1 MRQLKKCL
9 TRYALAASLAAV
21 GFGASAQGN
30 SLTVISFGGAYGAA
44 HKNHMVDPFQKDT
57 GVTVQFD
64 SYSGGV
70 AEMKAQVESGN
81 IQWDVIS
88 IEAIDLERACS
99 EGLLE
104 SIDFS
109 LLPPGADG
117 TPAREDFIPAAL
129 QSDCT
134 VETDVFTVLYAYNK
148 NTIGSVIPTSIQDL
162 FDLKKIPGKR
172 ALRSRPQINLEW
184 ALLADGVPHDKVYEV
199 LATEEGQARA
209 FAKLDTI
216 KSEVV
221 WYDSWSQA
229 PQLLNDGGAV
239 MVQSAQGRFYGAIR
253 EENRP
258 FVMVWDGHLYDTE
271 GWSILKGTPRKDLAM
286 QFILYA
292 TQSQPLAGVTNDT
305 AYGPARKSSAAF
317 VDKDVIPFLATS
329 HLDEGV
335 KVSSEFWADYG
346 ETLGEKFSEW
356 LLKK

>member
-1 MRQLKKCL
+1 MRQVQKCL
-9 TRYALAASLAAV
+9 TRCAVAAALAAV
-21 GFGASAQGN
+21 GVGAFAQGN

-57 GVTVQFD
+57 GINIQFD
-64 SYSGGV
+64 SYAGGV

-81 IQWDVIS
+81 VQWDVIS

-104 SIDFS
+104 SIDHS
-109 LLPPGADG
+109 VLPPGVDG
-117 TPAREDFIPAAL
+117 TPARQDFIPAAL

-134 VETDVFTVLYAYNK
+134 VETDVFSVVYAYNQ
-148 NTIGSVIPTSIQDL
+148 NTIGSVIPSSIGDL
-162 FDLKKIPGKR
+162 FDLQKIPGKR

-184 ALLADGVPHDKVYEV
+184 ALLADGVPRDKVYEV
-199 LATEEGQARA
+199 LATSEGQDRA

-216 KSEVV
+216 KRDVV

-239 MVQSAQGRFYGAIR
+239 LVQSAQGRFYDAIR
-253 EENRP
+253 KDNRP

-271 GWSILKGTPRKDLAM
+271 GWSILKGTPRRDLAM

-292 TQSQPLAGVTNDT
+292 TQSKPLAGVTIDT
-305 AYGPARKSSAAF
+305 AYGPARKSSTPFLPA
-317 VDKDVIPFLATS
+317 DVVPFLATS
-329 HLDEGV
+329 HLDKGV

-346 ETLGEKFSEW
+346 EVLGEKFSEW
-356 LLKK
+356 LLRK

>member
-1 MRQLKKCL
+1 MRQLQKCL

-21 GFGASAQGN
+21 GFGAYAQQN

-44 HKNHMVDPFQKDT
+44 HKKHMVDPFQRDT
-57 GVTVQFD
+57 GNTIQFD

-148 NTIGSVIPTSIQDL
+148 DTIGNTIPTSINDL
-162 FDLKKIPGKR
+162 FDLQKIPGKR

-184 ALLADGVPHDKVYEV
+184 ALMADGVPYDKVYEV
-199 LATEEGQARA
+199 LATDEGQARA

-216 KSEVV
+216 KNDVI
-221 WYDSWSQA
+221 WFDSWSQA

-239 MVQSAQGRFYGAIR
+239 LVQSAQGRFYGAIR

-271 GWSILKGTPRKDLAM
+271 GWSILKGTPRRDLAM

-292 TQSQPLAGVTNDT
+292 TQSRPLAGVTTDV
-305 AYGPARKSSAAF
+305 AYGPARKSSAPF
-317 VDKDVIPFLATS
+317 VPADVVPFLATS
-329 HLDEGV
+329 HLDEGI

>member
-21 GFGASAQGN
+21 GFGAWAQGN
-30 SLTVISFGGAYGAA
+30 SLTVISFGGAYGGA
-44 HKNHMVDPFQKDT
+44 HKKHMVDPFQKDT

-109 LLPPGADG
+109 QLPPGADG
-117 TPAREDFIPAAL
+117 TPARDDFIPAAL
-129 QSDCT
+129 KSDCT

-148 NTIGSVIPTSIQDL
+148 NTIGKVIPSSIQDL

-184 ALLADGVPHDKVYEV
+184 ALLADGVPKDKVYEV
-199 LATEEGQARA
+199 LATEQGQARA

-239 MVQSAQGRFYGAIR
+239 LVQSAQGRFYGAIR

-271 GWSILKGTPRKDLAM
+271 GWSILKGTPRRDLAM
-286 QFILYA
+286 KFILYA

-305 AYGPARKSSAAF
+305 AYGPSRKSSAAF
-317 VDKDVIPFLATS
+317 VNKDVLPFLATS

-335 KVSSEFWADYG
+335 KTSSEFWADYG

>member
-1 MRQLKKCL
+1 MRQLNKCL
-9 TRYALAASLAAV
+9 TRYALAASLAAL
-21 GFGASAQGN
+21 GFAACAQEK

-44 HKNHMVDPFQKDT
+44 HKKHMVDPFQKDT

-81 IQWDVIS
+81 VQWDVIS

-109 LLPPGADG
+109 QLPPGADG

-129 QSDCT
+129 KSDCT

-148 NTIGSVIPTSIQDL
+148 NTIGKVIPSSIQDL

-172 ALRSRPQINLEW
+172 ALRSRPQINMEW
-184 ALLADGVPHDKVYEV
+184 ALLADGVAHDKVYAV

-239 MVQSAQGRFYGAIR
+239 LVQSAQGRFYGAIR

-271 GWSILKGTPRKDLAM
+271 GWSILKGTPRRDLAM
-286 QFILYA
+286 QFILHA
-292 TQSQPLAGVTNDT
+292 TQSRPLAGVTNDT

-317 VDKDVIPFLATS
+317 VNQDVLPFLATS
-329 HLDEGV
+329 HLDEGL

-356 LLKK
+356 LLRK